1 MLGFNGGLLG
11 VRRVPTSSAA
21 KGLWFPN
28 EQSVARRA
36 AIWPITGDP
45 YWTDVS
51 LLLPMNGSNGS
62 TTFTDASSN
71 PLTVTAN
78 GNAQISTAQSKFG
91 GASGLFDGNG
101 DYLSL
106 GSSLPTA
113 LQIGGG
119 DFTVEAWV
127 YLTAT
132 TTQSL
137 IGNLDDGSGQGSW
150 WFSLNSTFTGLH
162 TVGFGAAGQYFKFG
176 TSTLTTN
183 QWVHVAISRSG
194 TSLFC
199 FVDGVQLGSTQ
210 TCNNF
215 TGQYNIPTLIG
226 LSWHNTL
233 GYTQYPFNGYIDDL
247 RVTKAARYTANF
259 TPPTAAFPTAG

>member
-11 VRRVPTSSAA
+11 KRRKQEATTP
-21 KGLWFPN
+21 GLWFPN
-28 EQSVARRA
+28 ERA
-36 AIWPITGDP
+36 IIVGSDP
-45 YWTDVS
+45 YWDDVS

-62 TTFTDASSN
+62 TTFTDSSSN
-71 PLTVTAN
+71 ALTVTAN

-91 GASGLFDGNG
+91 GASALFDGTG

-119 DFTVEAWV
+119 NFTVEAWV

-132 TTQSL
+132 TAQSL
-137 IGNLDDGSGQGSW
+137 IGNLDDGSGNGSW
-150 WFSLNSTFTGLH
+150 WFVFNSTFTGLH
-162 TVGFGAAGQYFKFG
+162 TVGFYGAAGQYFKFG

-194 TSLFC
+194 TSLRC

-215 TGQYNIPTLIG
+215 TGQYDIPTLIG
-226 LSWHNTL
+226 LSWHNAL
-233 GYTQYPFNGYIDDL
+233 GYTSFPFNGYIDDL
-247 RVTKAARYTANF
+247 RVTKAARYNANF